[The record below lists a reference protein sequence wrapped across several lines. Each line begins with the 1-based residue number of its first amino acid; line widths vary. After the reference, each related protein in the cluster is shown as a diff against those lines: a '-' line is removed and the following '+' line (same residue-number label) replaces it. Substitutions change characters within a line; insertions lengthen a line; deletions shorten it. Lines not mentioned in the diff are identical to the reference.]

1 MELEKEKSTYG
12 PFERFMYLIF
22 IPVIFTVILITVLLS
37 MFGYDVMDPLLRA
50 ANKVPVLS
58 NVVPDPKTEEP
69 DAVATEETPAST
81 PESTEEVEALK
92 AQISALN
99 QELLTAKSDVTAK
112 TTELEGVQ
120 AKLDVLTA
128 ELEEKTLSDEEYLA
142 RIQSLAKVYTDMSPS
157 KAAPVLEQLTLAE
170 RVLVLNQMKSS
181 AQVDILEKMNPVI
194 AAETSILLKDVEPVK
209 DQQIAALQARLDL
222 LEEEGSAESQALTSD
237 ELSLT
242 VATMNPGSAAEV
254 LLEMMTANSN
264 KVIQILQG
272 MDVAARSAIMD
283 AISQEDTEVA
293 ATIAARL
300 DA

>member
-22 IPVIFTVILITVLLS
+22 IPIIFTVILITVLLS

-50 ANKVPVLS
+50 ANKVPGLS
-58 NVVPDPKTEEP
+58 NVVPDPKAEP
-69 DAVATEETPAST
+69 DPTLTEQAPGTSSVTA
-81 PESTEEVEALK
+81 EEVVALK
-92 AQISALN
+92 AKISALN

-112 TTELEGVQ
+112 TAELESMQ

-142 RIQSLAKVYTDMSPS
+142 RIRSLAKVYTGMSPS

-209 DQQIAALQARLDL
+209 DQQIAALQSRLDL
-222 LEEEGSAESQALTSD
+222 LEQEGSSETKSLTSD

-242 VATMNPGSAAEV
+242 IATMNPGSAAEV
-254 LLEMMTANSN
+254 LLEMMKANSN

-272 MDVAARSAIMD
+272 MDVAARSAIMN
-283 AISQEDTEVA
+283 AISQEDAEVA
-293 ATIAARL
+293 ATIAAKL
-300 DA
+300 DT